1 VHRVPRSASEHRP
14 PVADP
19 FAAILLEQGS
29 TTRGRRRRTAP
40 AVVSDHHHRLVTL
53 VHRTKMLP
61 SIRGPRHQAKSRPRH
76 RAPLSPQHQSSARNR
91 APAIDE
97 RREAVSP
104 ISVEH
109 QQEPTQPGASC
120 WRADP
125 ATDSDVHCS
134 PERPFQQRRSHRRPE
149 IQEPSTGVFTPPM
162 SRSPVF
168 VFASAKDAKPFF
180 CYQIHEV
187 SSVAA
192 VHGSLTS
199 SLLVI
204 A

>member
-1 VHRVPRSASEHRP
+1 LAYKRRLKVPHAPAAHNAHASPLSSCATCIIAERRSLVHRVPRSASEHRL

-40 AVVSDHHHRLVTL
+40 AVVSDHHHRFVTL
-53 VHRTKMLP
+53 VHQTKMFP

-91 APAIDE
+91 APSVDE

-104 ISVEH
+104 ISVER

-134 PERPFQQRRSHRRPE
+134 PERPFQRRP
-149 IQEPSTGVFTPPM
+149 S
-162 SRSPVF
+162 
-168 VFASAKDAKPFF
+168 
-180 CYQIHEV
+180 
-187 SSVAA
+187 
-192 VHGSLTS
+192 
-199 SLLVI
+199 
-204 A
+204 